1 MEGKGFSQKTEVT
14 EEVTP
19 LADYEE
25 KCLTGNDTFEVR

>member
-1 MEGKGFSQKTEVT
+1 MEGKGVSQKTEVT

-25 KCLTGNDTFEVR
+25 KVSYGK